1 MINENDV
8 ETLAGS
14 VTRSPQKGR
23 GRFDLLPPN
32 ALLAMAWQ
40 LENGAIS
47 NGERNW
53 EQGMPLSA
61 SLNSALRHLTKALAG
76 MTDED
81 HLTAA
86 LTNLAMA
93 VETRARVK
101 LKMLPPELLEGLP
114 RGSYCPESIGDGD
127 QTSPSS

>member
-1 MINENDV
+1 MSNSV
-8 ETLAGS
+8 EPIAGS

-40 LENGAIS
+40 LENGAAS

-53 EQGMPLSA
+53 EQGMPISA

-76 MTDED
+76 ESDED

-93 VETRARVK
+93 VETRARVYCGV
-101 LKMLPPELLEGLP
+101 LPAELLEGLP
-114 RGSYCPESIGDGD
+114 EDVFCPQSIGSAD
-127 QTSPSS
+127 QGCPLQ